1 MHIVIVGVGKIS
13 SIICKELADEHDVVV
28 IEQNADKL
36 ESFINTTD
44 VNGIAASGVDVYA
57 LQSADTAHTDVFIAV
72 TAQDEINIIS
82 CIFAKQ
88 DRKSVG

>member
-1 MHIVIVGVGKIS
+1 MHIVIVGVGKIG

-44 VNGIAASGVDVYA
+44 VTGIAASG
-57 LQSADTAHTDVFIAV
+57 
-72 TAQDEINIIS
+72 
-82 CIFAKQ
+82 
-88 DRKSVG
+88 R